1 MIPNNNISTSSTL
14 LELCRNNDPDGWKRL
29 MELYKKLIFYWL
41 DIYNIESSD
50 RDDAFQN
57 VLITLAK
64 SIGGYQKSKGGK
76 FRNWLRSVVRSRAM
90 DFHRDNKRL
99 QAELFPD
106 MDNRTS
112 DDCNPAFLFDPQ
124 PSSRWEDAED
134 AGDAGNRE
142 DAKEGE
148 DVSEK
153 QLNKENYILKMELTK
168 ILEKNFQS
176 VHIQAFFL
184 SLNPDLSSQN
194 IGDQLGLSPNN
205 VRQISSRVRK
215 YLRENYGELL

>member
-1 MIPNNNISTSSTL
+1 
-14 LELCRNNDPDGWKRL
+14 
-29 MELYKKLIFYWL
+29 MELYKKLIFYWIN
-41 DIYNIESSD
+41 IYNIESSD

-90 DFHRDNKRL
+90 DFHRENKRF
-99 QAELFPD
+99 QAELLPD
-106 MDNRTS
+106 MDNRS
-112 DDCNPAFLFDPQ
+112 ADDCNPPIFFDPE
-124 PSSRWEDAED
+124 PYSRLGNTGDGGGAE
-134 AGDAGNRE
+134 
-142 DAKEGE
+142 EGG

-184 SLNPDLSSQN
+184 SLDPDLSSQN
-194 IGDQLGLSPNN
+194 IGEQLGLSPSN
-205 VRQISSRVRK
+205 VRQISSRIRK
-215 YLRENYGELL
+215 YLRENFGELL